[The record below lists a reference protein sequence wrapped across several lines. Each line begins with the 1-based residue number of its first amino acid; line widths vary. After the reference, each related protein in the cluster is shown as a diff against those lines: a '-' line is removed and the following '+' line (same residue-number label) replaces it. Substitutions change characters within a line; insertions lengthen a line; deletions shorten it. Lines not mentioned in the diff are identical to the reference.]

1 MKVLKA
7 LSLAPLFTVLLVTG
21 VMAGGYGARS
31 GGGMMMPRQQQQM
44 QQPQAVPG
52 QPITGEALYF
62 AGTLTSFDPMRQEF
76 LVRTEV
82 PGLLG
87 PQIRD
92 VPFRADQDTTVTIC
106 FKSINLCDSKSTGPE
121 GIQMLNS
128 LEGFSSLASV
138 KKNVVVVGDPAS
150 NRVVH
155 VQVEYE
161 I

>member
-1 MKVLKA
+1 MKVFKA
-7 LSLAPLFTVLLVTG
+7 LALAPLLAVFVATG
-21 VMAGGYGARS
+21 VMARDYGAKS
-31 GGGMMMPRQQQQM
+31 GGAQQQQQM
-44 QQPQAVPG
+44 QQSMPG
-52 QPITGEALYF
+52 QPVSGEVLFF
-62 AGTLTSFDPMRQEF
+62 AGTLTSYDPMRQEF

-106 FKSINLCDSKSTGPE
+106 FKSINLCDGKSTGPE
-121 GIQMLNS
+121 GIQMLSS
-128 LEGFSSLASV
+128 LEGFTSLASV

-155 VQVEYE
+155 VQIEYV